1 MRIHP
6 ILRLLYAPDTGAP
19 AGGNTITIDVP
30 EVPSAAAEST
40 VEIVELESG
49 GAADAVYGVHGPKEM
64 GFGDPEEALEKIEAE
79 TEGRP
84 MRERGPDGKFLPKEK
99 KPDGKKP
106 AVPAK
111 PAAKVLAKPAPKPA
125 PAAKAP
131 EKPAAP
137 VKVKLGDVEKTPE
150 EWQAE
155 IADLRA
161 KAEVAAKAAAAG
173 PEKKEEPP
181 APKPEEVAAQEQ
193 ERFTKFVDSWADKY
207 EIPQDELDTILSGIG
222 NARPALARVLAGVQ
236 AHTTRSLCESF
247 NKALK
252 AVWDRIEPLN
262 ARHERLSDYE
272 RDRGVLDTNP
282 EINDHPKG
290 YETYQAIRK
299 QFTEGEQRIKAAIAA
314 GTATAVEK
322 AWSVIHEN
330 TSAEDKLATIARLAK
345 EELAKIPSEVAAAV
359 PAKPEAQKP
368 VSKSPAVMKP
378 FNGDR
383 PGGSSAHFNGE
394 TKDARELREMT
405 EAGR

>member
-6 ILRLLYAPDTGAP
+6 IIRLLYAPDTGAP
-19 AGGNTITIDVP
+19 AGGNTMTIDVP

-49 GAADAVYGVHGPKEM
+49 SAADAVYGIHGPKEM

-99 KPDGKKP
+99 KPDGKK
-106 AVPAK
+106 AVVTAK
-111 PAAKVLAKPAPKPA
+111 PAAKAPAKPVAKSAPV
-125 PAAKAP
+125 AKVP

-155 IADLRA
+155 ITDLRA
-161 KAEVAAKAAAAG
+161 KAAAATKAPAAA

-181 APKPEEVAAQEQ
+181 TPKPEEIAAQEQ
-193 ERFTKFVDSWADKY
+193 EKFTKFVEKATEKY
-207 EIPQDELDTILSGIG
+207 QIPEKELDTILAGG
-222 NARPALARVLAGVQ
+222 PGAVKAFARALAGSE
-236 AHTTRSLCESF
+236 AHTTRAICESF

-272 RDRGVLDTNP
+272 RDRGVLDANP

-299 QFTEGEQRIKAAIAA
+299 QFTDGEQRIKAAIAA

-330 TSAEDKLATIARLAK
+330 TSAEDKLATIARLTK
-345 EELAKIPSEVAAAV
+345 EELAKMPSEVSPAA
-359 PAKPEAQKP
+359 PAKTDPPKVP
-368 VSKSPAVMKP
+368 SKSPAVSKP